1 MAEEIMNRNEIVK
14 AMMNVE
20 YYPVVQEDVNIAKCA
35 KLPIAG
41 ISALGAAFSPL
52 VASFQNVAHTSASS
66 AGEQLFRLNMR
77 GYTGSL
83 AQLKDGSGFLSTVIQ
98 SGEGVIGQ
106 ASFVPV
112 SGSAVTTS
120 TLMFNPATLFMAAA
134 LMSIDK
140 KLDTIQETQQEII
153 EFLEEKEKSKIR
165 GNLNV
170 LADVLNNYKFNWNN
184 EKYKTNKHI
193 QVQEIKRDA
202 EQSVCLYREQI
213 EKQLKKNSPIHSD
226 QDVKSKLKKLQS
238 EFKEYQLSVYLYS
251 FAAFLEIMLL
261 ENFDSGY
268 LDSVKAQIENYSIR
282 YRELYTKCYEQIDGY
297 SKSTVQSYL
306 VSGLATASRVAG
318 ETIAKVPI
326 ISKSQIDEGLIETG
340 ARIGK
345 AGSQKTGKTLKQFVS
360 KQSSYVR
367 PFVENIEAVNRLYNQ
382 PAELLFD
389 ENNIYLYEPQ
399 TAI

>member
-1 MAEEIMNRNEIVK
+1 MNRNEILK

-20 YYPVVQEDVNIAKCA
+20 YYPVVQEEVSIEKCT

-41 ISALGAAFSPL
+41 ISALGVAFSPL
-52 VASFQNVAHTSASS
+52 VSSLQNVAKTSVGD

-83 AQLKDGSGFLSTVIQ
+83 AQLKDGSGYISSVVQ
-98 SGEGVIGQ
+98 RGEGLVGQ
-106 ASFVPV
+106 AAFVPV
-112 SGSAVTTS
+112 NGSAAATS
-120 TLMFNPATLFMAAA
+120 TLMLNPATLFMAAA
-134 LMSIDK
+134 LMSFDK

-153 EFLEEKEKSKIR
+153 EFLEEKEKAKIR

-170 LADVLNNYKFNWNN
+170 LSGVLNDYKFNWNN

-202 EQSVCLYREQI
+202 EQSLLLYRERI
-213 EKQLKKNSPIHSD
+213 EKQLKKYALIHSD
-226 QDVKSKLKKLQS
+226 QSVKSKLKKLQS

-251 FAAFLEIMLL
+251 FAAFLEVVLL

-268 LDSVKAQIENYSIR
+268 LDSVKTQIENYSIR
-282 YRELYTKCYEQIDGY
+282 YRELYTKCYEQIEGY

-306 VSGLATASRVAG
+306 VSGLATVSKAAG
-318 ETIAKVPI
+318 EAIAKVPI

-340 ARIGK
+340 SRIDK
-345 AGSQKTGKTLKQFVS
+345 AGDQKTGKTLKQFIS

-382 PAELLFD
+382 PVELLFD
-389 ENNIYLYEPQ
+389 KSNIYLYEPEK
-399 TAI
+399 A